1 MTKSN
6 MKKTIIA
13 VTFTLVC
20 TLLIGNPAI
29 SFANDISHTVDNG
42 RIENGRMMIP
52 LRAVSEKFD
61 SKVVWNQAQK
71 SITIVRDKRELLLR
85 VHSRTAFLNNIA
97 LSLDTPVKMDK
108 GTTYIPAR
116 VFAEAFG
123 GTALWS
129 KQERKATITIGR
141 QQVFIHTEPLKPW
154 KMSQERINILN
165 TKINEA
171 TNLSSYSQIRTHF
184 RPYFTD
190 SFINKIILSNGIK
203 NNAILNKK
211 ADITYSGTTAA
222 RMHQSAYFKSG
233 AVNLELVDRY
243 VFYKWVDNQW
253 KIDDVNVSRQIIE
266 P

>member
-1 MTKSN
+1 
-6 MKKTIIA
+6 MKKTVIA
-13 VTFTLVC
+13 ITFTLLC
-20 TLLIGNPAI
+20 TLLIGNSAI
-29 SFANDISHTVDNG
+29 SFADNFSNTVDNG
-42 RIENGRMMIP
+42 RIENGRMLIP
-52 LRAVSEKFD
+52 LRTVSESFD
-61 SKVVWNQAQK
+61 SQVNWNQANK
-71 SITIVRDKRELLLR
+71 SITIVRGKQELLLR
-85 VHSRTAFLNNIA
+85 VNSRTAFLNNTA
-97 LSLDTPVKMDK
+97 FSLDMPVKVYS

-123 GTALWS
+123 GTAIWS

-203 NNAILNKK
+203 NNAVLTKK
-211 ADITYSGTTAA
+211 ADITYSSTTAA
-222 RMHQSAYFKSG
+222 RMHQSAYFESG
-233 AVNLELVDRY
+233 SVNLELVDRY

-253 KIDDVNVSRQIIE
+253 KVDDVNVSRQIIE